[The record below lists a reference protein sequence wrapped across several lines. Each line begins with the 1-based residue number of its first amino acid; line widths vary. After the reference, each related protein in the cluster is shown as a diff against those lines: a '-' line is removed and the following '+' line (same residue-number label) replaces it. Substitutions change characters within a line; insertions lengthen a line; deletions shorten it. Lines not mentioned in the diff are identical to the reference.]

1 MPVWL
6 IVVIVIV
13 VIIVLLVG
21 WYITTY
27 NSLINLRNR
36 VKDQWAQVDVQLK
49 RRADLIPNL
58 VETVKGYAKHEKQT
72 LEDVIKAR
80 NTFVSA
86 DTPQKEMEASGELT
100 KCLSKLMMLSENYPE
115 LRANENFLS
124 LQNDLKDCEDKISTM
139 RQFYNDTVLKYNN
152 KVETIPSNIV
162 ASMAHFEKETF
173 FKIAEEEKNTPK
185 VSFE

>member
-1 MPVWL
+1 MAWL
-6 IVVIVIV
+6 IGIIIV
-13 VIIVLLVG
+13 VVVLIL

-58 VETVKGYAKHEKQT
+58 VETVKGYAKHEKTT
-72 LEDVIKAR
+72 LDEVIKAR
-80 NTFVSA
+80 NTFFSA
-86 DTPQKEMEASGELT
+86 KTPEEEMKNSGELT
-100 KCLSKLMMLSENYPE
+100 QALNKLMMLSESYPD
-115 LRANENFLS
+115 LKANENFNN
-124 LQNDLKDCEDKISTM
+124 LQNDLRDTEDKISTM

-162 ASMAHFEKETF
+162 ANIAHFKKEVF
-173 FKIAEEEKNTPK
+173 FEIADADKETPK
-185 VSFE
+185 VSFDE